1 MYFKVLGALDVS
13 ESTQDLTPSAPKL
26 RSTLSLL
33 LLRQGDIVRK
43 DLFVDELW
51 GVDPPPN
58 ALTTLQTYVYQ
69 LRRTL
74 PDPQTR
80 RAGHRP
86 RGHAW
91 KEATAGPSHRPWLR
105 TTSSGYCASI
115 PPETIDL
122 CRFETLA
129 AQGGTA
135 LRQGNVP
142 RAAELL
148 EEALTLWRGPLV
160 SNVKHGPVLE
170 AHATGLTEERLR
182 VVEQCVDAQ
191 LFLGRYH
198 EVLTALRGLLVE
210 HPLAEGLWQRLLLA
224 LYRSGRR
231 LEAIQEYRR
240 LHRILGDGLG
250 LEPSRSVQR
259 LYEAVL
265 ASDPAPDLERIA
277 LSAWRDRAVIR
288 PGTVTRHVA

>member
-13 ESTQDLTPSAPKL
+13 ESTKDLTPSAPKL

-91 KEATAGPSHRPWLR
+91 KEATAGPSHGPWLR

-115 PPETIDL
+115 PRRRSTSAGSRPWPH
-122 CRFETLA
+122 RA
-129 AQGGTA
+129 
-135 LRQGNVP
+135 VP
-142 RAAELL
+142 
-148 EEALTLWRGPLV
+148 
-160 SNVKHGPVLE
+160 
-170 AHATGLTEERLR
+170 
-182 VVEQCVDAQ
+182 
-191 LFLGRYH
+191 
-198 EVLTALRGLLVE
+198 
-210 HPLAEGLWQRLLLA
+210 
-224 LYRSGRR
+224 RSGR
-231 LEAIQEYRR
+231 
-240 LHRILGDGLG
+240 GTC
-250 LEPSRSVQR
+250 
-259 LYEAVL
+259 
-265 ASDPAPDLERIA
+265 
-277 LSAWRDRAVIR
+277 
-288 PGTVTRHVA
+288 PGPPNCSKRH

>member
-13 ESTQDLTPSAPKL
+13 ESTKDLTPSAPKL

-91 KEATAGPSHRPWLR
+91 KEATMRPVARAVAAHHLLR
-105 TTSSGYCASI
+105 VLREH

-170 AHATGLTEERLR
+170 AHATGLNEERLR

-198 EVLTALRGLLVE
+198 EVLTGLRGLLVE

-288 PGTVTRHVA
+288 PGTVSRHVA

>member
-13 ESTQDLTPSAPKL
+13 ESSKDLTPSAPKL

-43 DLFVDELW
+43 DSFVDELW
-51 GVDPPPN
+51 GVNPPPN

-74 PDPQTR
+74 PDPQTH

-91 KEATAGPSHRPWLR
+91 KEVTACPSHGPWLR
-105 TTSSGYCASI
+105 TTSSGYAASI
-115 PPETIDL
+115 PSETIDL

-135 LRQGNVP
+135 LGQGNVP

-148 EEALTLWRGPLV
+148 KEALTLWRGPLV

-170 AHATGLTEERLR
+170 AHATRLTEERLR
-182 VVEQCVDAQ
+182 VVEQCIDAQ
-191 LFLGRYH
+191 LFLGMYH
-198 EVLTALRGLLVE
+198 EVLTGLRGLLVE

-240 LHRILGDGLG
+240 LRRLLRDGLG

-265 ASDPAPDLERIA
+265 ASDPAPDLERVA
-277 LSAWRDRAVIR
+277 LSAWRDRTVIR
-288 PGTVTRHVA
+288 PGTASRHVA